1 MNAKLLWITRQ
12 SLQKVWFRVVLFAI
26 LAVGAVLVSPIIV
39 KILPAAIYKNIDYVP
54 VEELLK
60 ILSSSMLA
68 VTTFSLSIAVS
79 AFAAAS
85 SSATPRA
92 TILLQKDTTTQTVLA
107 TFLGAFLF
115 GIVGLIFIKL
125 SITGK
130 PAQTGLFV
138 ASLVVLGLVITAL
151 LRWISHLMNFGRIGD
166 TLNRVED
173 AVADAIAQRVANPYL
188 GGNPLSYVPKN
199 NTQKVLSNETGYIQ
213 HIDVSALNE
222 IAEKCNIKIYL
233 SVIPGSFVYKTSE
246 LLIVE
251 GADLDELQYEQLRY
265 KFTLGNE
272 RSFEQDPRFGLL
284 VMSEIA
290 SKALSP
296 AVNDPG
302 TAINVI
308 GRLVRLLSIWQVNG
322 QVEVKYLHI
331 FVPCISC
338 EDLLNDAYRAIARDG
353 ASMVEVQLRLHKA
366 LAALK
371 QVIPEFSQ
379 AAKQVGLYALERA
392 KNASLNE
399 QDVALLE
406 QALKKYE
413 S

>member
-26 LAVGAVLVSPIIV
+26 LAIVAVLVSPLII
-39 KILPAAIYKNIDYVP
+39 KILPDTIYKKLNYVP
-54 VEELLK
+54 VEELLE

-85 SSATPRA
+85 SGATPRA

-115 GIVGLIFIKL
+115 GVIGLIFIKL
-125 SITGK
+125 NITGK

-173 AVADAIAQRVANPYL
+173 AAADAIAQRIANPYL
-188 GGNPLSYVPKN
+188 GGNPLAYVPKN
-199 NTQKVLSNETGYIQ
+199 NIQKVLSNETGYIQ
-213 HIDVSALNE
+213 HIDVSGLNE
-222 IAEKCNIKIYL
+222 IAKKCNVKIYL
-233 SVIPGSFVYKTSE
+233 SVIPGSFVYKTAE

-251 GADLDELQYEQLRY
+251 GANLDELQHEQLSC

-308 GRLVRLLSIWQVNG
+308 GRLVRLLSTWQVSEE
-322 QVEVKYLHI
+322 VEVKYLHL

-338 EDLLNDAYRAIARDG
+338 DDLLNDAFRAIARDG
-353 ASMVEVQLRLHKA
+353 ASTVEVQVRLHKA

-371 QVIPEFSQ
+371 KVIPEFSQ
-379 AAKQVGLYALERA
+379 AAEQIGLYALERA
-392 KNASLNE
+392 KNASINE
-399 QDVALLE
+399 QDIVLLE

>member
-1 MNAKLLWITRQ
+1 MNAKAFWIVRQ
-12 SLQKVWFRVVLFAI
+12 SLQKVWFRVILFAI
-26 LAVGAVLVSPIIV
+26 LAIGAVLVSPIIV
-39 KILPAAIYKNIDYVP
+39 KIIPDAIYQKLNYVP

-85 SSATPRA
+85 SNATPRA

-125 SITGK
+125 SVTEK
-130 PAQTGLFV
+130 SAQAGLFV
-138 ASLVVLGLVITAL
+138 ASLVVLALVIIAL
-151 LRWISHLMNFGRIGD
+151 LRWISHLMSFGRIGD

-173 AVADAIAQRVANPYL
+173 AAANAITKRIANPYL
-188 GGNPLSYVPKN
+188 GGNPLCYEPKN
-199 NTQKVLSNETGYIQ
+199 NVQKVLSNETGYIQ

-222 IAEKCNIKIYL
+222 IAKKCDVKIYL
-233 SVIPGSFVYKTSE
+233 SVLPGSFVYKTAE

-251 GADLDELQYEQLRY
+251 GAILDEQQYEQLVF

-308 GRLVRLLSIWQVNG
+308 GRLVRLLSTWQVSE
-322 QVEVKYLHI
+322 QVEVKYSHI
-331 FVPCISC
+331 YVPGISC
-338 EDLLNDAYRAIARDG
+338 EDLLTDAFKAIARDG
-353 ASMVEVQLRLHKA
+353 AATVEVQVRLHKA

-379 AAKQVGLYALERA
+379 AVTQVGLYALERA

-399 QDVALLE
+399 QDIALLE
-406 QALKKYE
+406 KVFKKYK
-413 S
+413 